1 MSLEYTKQQLNNAFR
16 ATIKIPYHLRSITEN
31 KSLVDISLNN
41 DIKTVKN
48 ALQELFNK
56 YPALAGSILDEN
68 GNIARVIS
76 LYINDKNINKL
87 NNLNTE
93 LEPGQ
98 NEICFRASLA
108 GG

>member
-1 MSLEYTKQQLNNAFR
+1 MSLEYTKQQLNSAIQ

-31 KSLVDISLNN
+31 QSLINISLNE
-41 DIKTVKN
+41 DLKTVKSV
-48 ALQELFNK
+48 LKELFNK
-56 YPALAGSILDEN
+56 YPALANSILDEE

-76 LYINDKNINKL
+76 LYINDENIKKL
-87 NNLNTE
+87 NNLNTK

-98 NEICFRASLA
+98 NEITFRAGIA